1 MKKLLVIDGN
11 SILSRTFYGIR
22 PLTTRDG
29 LFTNAVYGMVN
40 IVSRHIAEQKPDY
53 AAVAFD
59 VKAPTFRHER
69 FSDYKGTRKPTPQEF
84 LMQLPYAKEMMRA
97 MGLHTLELAGYEAD
111 DILGTLSAMAEKE
124 GMETCVAT
132 GDKDSLQLISD
143 KTFVM
148 LATNTEPVK
157 YDTEKFKEKY
167 GVLPAQ
173 FIDVK
178 ALMGDSSD
186 NIPGVAGIG
195 EKTALKLIADYGSLD
210 GIYDGLDE
218 KPLTPSVKKK
228 LADGRES
235 AYLSQWLAT
244 ISRNVPLGISL
255 SELGYTGMDKR
266 AMLDLCIKLEFS
278 AFIKKFALDEAGIHA
293 VPERAEKSNAPERT
307 AIYFDEDKAYTYDGK
322 SAAEMSFADGAAL
335 LASGGEYV
343 CCDKKSLLHRLA
355 DAGYTVTASCDD
367 VMLMGYICGAGE
379 NDFSLPKLTSRLL
392 MHEYESGAD
401 CAKDIYLLYHMLY
414 TELEK
419 TEQLALY
426 IDIELPLSGVL
437 FEMEREGFTVDT
449 AKLADFSR
457 QLDEMKGEY
466 ASRIYMLAGRE
477 FNINSPKQLG
487 TVLFEEMG
495 FPALKKTKSGY
506 STGAEILE
514 KLRPYSPIIDDILD
528 YRQVDK
534 LKSTYADGLCKVADE
549 NGRVHT
555 SFRQALTATGRLSS
569 TEPNLQN
576 IPIKTELGRELRK
589 FFTAKSV
596 DYLLI
601 DADYSQIELRLL
613 AAVSGDENMIR
624 AFESGFDIHTDTAM
638 RIFGVSKDMV
648 TVEMRKRAK
657 AVNFG
662 IMYGMG
668 EFSLAGDLHISRKQA
683 GEYIENYLRSYPKVR
698 EYLHNITEQAKRD
711 LYVKTLF
718 GRRRYIPEL
727 ASQKHTER
735 AFGERVAMN
744 SPIQGSAADII
755 KAAMIN
761 VASRL
766 KKEGLD
772 ARLLLQVHDELII
785 EAHISCAERAKELLK
800 YEMENAVKLVV
811 PLTVEV
817 GCGKTWYDAK

>member
-11 SILSRTFYGIR
+11 SILSRAFYGIR

-29 LFTNAVYGMVN
+29 LFTNAIYGMVN
-40 IVSRHIAEQKPDY
+40 IVSKHISEQKPDY

-69 FSDYKGTRKPTPQEF
+69 FSDYKGTRKPTPPEF
-84 LMQLPYAKEMMRA
+84 LMQLPYAKDVMRA
-97 MGLHTLELAGYEAD
+97 MGIHTLELAGYEAD
-111 DILGTLSAMAEKE
+111 DILGTLSAEAEKE
-124 GMETCVAT
+124 EIETCVAT
-132 GDKDSLQLISD
+132 GDKDSFQLISD

-148 LATNTEPVK
+148 LATNAEPVK
-157 YDTEKFKEKY
+157 YDTEKFTEKY
-167 GVLPAQ
+167 GVLPSQ
-173 FIDVK
+173 YIDVK
-178 ALMGDSSD
+178 ALMGDGSD
-186 NIPGVAGIG
+186 NIPGVPGIG
-195 EKTALKLIADYGSLD
+195 EKTALKLISDYGSLD
-210 GIYDGLDE
+210 GIYEALEE

-228 LADGRES
+228 LAEGRES

-244 ISRNVPLGISL
+244 IKRDVPLGITL
-255 SELGYTGMDKR
+255 AELEYKGMDKR
-266 AMLDLCIKLEFS
+266 KMLELCMKLEFS
-278 AFIKKFALDEAGIHA
+278 AFIKKFSLDEAGTHA
-293 VPERAEKSNAPERT
+293 MPEKTEKSNAPERT
-307 AIYFDEDKAYTYDGK
+307 AIYFDDERAYVFDGNV
-322 SAAEMSFADGAAL
+322 SRTFGFDDGAAL
-335 LASGGEYV
+335 LSGGGSYV
-343 CCDKKSLLHRLA
+343 VCDKKGLLHRLA
-355 DAGYTVTASCDD
+355 EAGYSVSAECDD

-379 NDFSLPKLTSRLL
+379 SDFSLPKLTSRLL
-392 MHEYESGAD
+392 MHESESGED
-401 CAKDIYLLYHMLY
+401 HAKDIYSLYHMLHS
-414 TELEK
+414 ELEK
-419 TEQLALY
+419 TEQFSLY
-426 IDIELPLSGVL
+426 KDIELPLSSVL

-449 AKLADFSR
+449 KKLAEFSR
-457 QLDEMKGEY
+457 RLDEMKGEY

-495 FPALKKTKSGY
+495 FPAIKKTKSGY

-549 NGRVHT
+549 KGRVHT

-589 FFTAKSV
+589 FFTAKND

-613 AAVSGDENMIR
+613 AAVSGDENMIH

-683 GEYIENYLRSYPKVR
+683 GEYIENYLCSYPKVR

-711 LYVKTLF
+711 LYVKTIF

-761 VASRL
+761 VSRRL

-785 EAHISCAERAKELLK
+785 EAHVSCAERAMELLK
-800 YEMENAVKLVV
+800 YEMENAVKLAV
-811 PLTVEV
+811 PLTVEA
-817 GCGKTWYDAK
+817 GIGKTWYDAK

>member
-1 MKKLLVIDGN
+1 MKKLLAIDGN
-11 SILSRTFYGIR
+11 SILSRAFYGIR
-22 PLTTRDG
+22 PLTTREG
-29 LFTNAVYGMVN
+29 IFTNAVYGMVN
-40 IVSRHIAEQKPDY
+40 IVSKLLSEQQPDF

-69 FSDYKGTRKPTPQEF
+69 FTEYKGTRKPTPQEF

-111 DILGTLSAMAEKE
+111 DILGTLSAMAEKQGFE
-124 GMETCVAT
+124 ACIAT

-143 KTFVM
+143 KTYIM
-148 LATNTEPVK
+148 LATNAEYVK
-157 YDTEKFKEKY
+157 FDGEKFFEKY
-167 GVLPAQ
+167 GVRPTQ
-173 FIDVK
+173 FVDVK
-178 ALMGDSSD
+178 ALMGDTSD
-186 NIPGVAGIG
+186 NIPGVPGIG
-195 EKTALKLIADYGSLD
+195 EKTALKLISDYASLD

-218 KPLTPSVKKK
+218 KQLTPSVKKK

-244 ISRNVPLGISL
+244 IKRDVPLDITLSSL
-255 SELGYTGMDKR
+255 EYAGMDKR
-266 AMLDLCIKLEFS
+266 AMLSLCTKLEFS
-278 AFIKKFALDEAGIHA
+278 AFIKKFALEGAG
-293 VPERAEKSNAPERT
+293 VTETPTEPEKSDAPART
-307 AIYFDEDKAYTYDGK
+307 AIYFDGEKAYTFDGE
-322 SAAEMSFADGAAL
+322 SSAEMSFEKGAAL
-335 LASGGEYV
+335 LHSGGEYV
-343 CCDKKSLLHRLA
+343 CCDKKAMLHRLA
-355 DAGYTVTASCDD
+355 KAGHSVTAKCDD
-367 VMLMGYICGAGE
+367 IMLMGYICGKGE
-379 NDFSLPKLTSRLL
+379 SDFSLPKLSARFL
-392 MHEYESGAD
+392 MHESDSAE
-401 CAKDIYLLYHMLY
+401 CCVKDIYSIYGMLY
-414 TELEK
+414 SELQK
-419 TEQLALY
+419 TEQLSLY
-426 IDIELPLSGVL
+426 NDIELPLSDVL
-437 FEMEREGFTVDT
+437 FEMETEGFTVDT
-449 AKLADFSR
+449 GKLAEFSR
-457 QLDEMKGEY
+457 RLDEMKGEY
-466 ASRIYMLAGRE
+466 ASRIYMLACRE

-495 FPALKKTKSGY
+495 FPAVKKTKSGY
-506 STGAEILE
+506 STSADVLE

-534 LKSTYADGLCKVADE
+534 LKSTYADGLQKVADE

-555 SFRQALTATGRLSS
+555 CFRQALTATGRLSS

-589 FFTAKSV
+589 FFTAKSD
-596 DYLLI
+596 DYVLI

-613 AAVSGDENMIR
+613 AAVSGDENMIN
-624 AFESGFDIHTDTAM
+624 AFKSGFDIHTDTAM
-638 RIFGVSKDMV
+638 RIFGVSKEEV
-648 TVEMRKRAK
+648 TLEMRKRAK

-668 EFSLAGDLHISRKQA
+668 EFSLSGDLHISRKQA

-698 EYLHNITEQAKRD
+698 EYLHNIVEQAKRD
-711 LYVKTLF
+711 FYVTTLF

-761 VASRL
+761 VSRRL

-785 EAHISCAERAKELLK
+785 EAHTSCAEKAAELLK
-800 YEMENAVKLVV
+800 YEMENAVKLAV
-811 PLTVEV
+811 PLTVEA
-817 GCGKTWYDAK
+817 GSGKTWYDAK